1 MVRVSRAADN
11 RALDGRRRLR
21 QTRPIYFFRVSSLAK
36 LIFLV
41 LGLLLA
47 YWILKSYRRKVDR
60 KEQPPPAGGEE
71 DMVRCVQCGVH
82 LPRSESLT
90 AGGKY
95 FCGAEHQRLHQ
106 KSG

>member
-1 MVRVSRAADN
+1 LPVRAA
-11 RALDGRRRLR
+11 LDCRRRLR
-21 QTRPIYFFRVSSLAK
+21 HTRPLYILRVYSLAK

-71 DMVRCVQCGVH
+71 DMVRCAQCGVH

-90 AGGKY
+90 TGGKS
-95 FCGAEHQRLHQ
+95 FCSTDHQRLHQ